1 VTTINRTMRE
11 RERRLDLYDTA
22 LIERPIAGD
31 IGPTIRV
38 TREGMDISVRELGHA
53 AHIRASRVEAIED
66 GTIEATE
73 SEYAWISMELG
84 ALFTER
90 VNEATISANA

>member
-1 VTTINRTMRE
+1 MTTVTLAM

-53 AHIRASRVEAIED
+53 AHIRASRLEAIED
-66 GTIEATE
+66 GTTEATE
-73 SEYAWISMELG
+73 VEFARISMELG

-90 VNEATISANA
+90 VNEATLVV